1 MKRILATILSL
12 LLTAGLVEAQKTI
25 KDENVELRQ
34 ASGFHGIK
42 VSGGFDVYLS
52 SGNEES
58 VAVSA
63 SQKEY
68 VEYIKAEVRDGIL
81 HIEFK
86 PRNGK
91 WNIRNLKLS
100 AYISYKNLDKLVMS
114 GATDVRLMDIW
125 KADKVSIDL
134 SGASDLKGEVKF
146 EELDIEQSGASDA
159 DIRGTVRKLQIRSS
173 GASNFKGYGLN
184 AHICDARASGASDIR
199 ITVNS
204 EISVDA
210 SGASD
215 VFYRGEGHIR
225 DIRTSGA
232 STVARR

>member
-1 MKRILATILSL
+1 MKRILAVVFL
-12 LLTAGLVEAQKTI
+12 LGLMASSALAQKTI
-25 KDENVELRQ
+25 KDENVELRDVK
-34 ASGFHGIK
+34 GFHGIK

-68 VEYIKAEVRDGIL
+68 VEYIQVQVRDGIL
-81 HIEFK
+81 HIEYRPK
-86 PRNGK
+86 NGK
-91 WNIRNLKLS
+91 WNTRNLKLN
-100 AYISYKNLDKLVMS
+100 AYISYKTLDKLIMS
-114 GATDVRLMDIW
+114 GATDVRLTDIW

-146 EELDIEQSGASDA
+146 EELNIEQSGASDA
-159 DIRGTVRKLQIRSS
+159 DITGSVRKIQIRSS
-173 GASNFKGYGLN
+173 GASNFKGYGLSAN
-184 AHICDARASGASDIR
+184 ICDARASGASDIR
-199 ITVNS
+199 ITVNN

-215 VFYRGEGHIR
+215 VYYRGDGHIR